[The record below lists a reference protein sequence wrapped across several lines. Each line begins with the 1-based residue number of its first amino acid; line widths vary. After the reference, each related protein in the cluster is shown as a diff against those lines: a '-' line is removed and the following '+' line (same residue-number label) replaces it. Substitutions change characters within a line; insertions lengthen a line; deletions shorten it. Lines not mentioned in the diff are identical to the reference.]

1 MAKRKRAKKPA
12 HVEEKPEEAGFIE
25 KIKPYFEK
33 YGFLAAFGGAVPLT
47 SGWLLFNDKE
57 CGCFLLPKSTLEA
70 NNEFW
75 GLVSIIAGLALVL
88 PAVFQYDVI
97 GKKKRKD
104 WKIRYEYLFALILSL
119 GVIQFYIGL
128 ETAPVVEAVDGDYDE
143 LTLKLA
149 EAGWV
154 MFYANWCEACHQQF
168 DLLGTSAKNL
178 RLVDCDTVTC
188 PDIVKGYPTWAR
200 TNADGSLELK
210 EGIQTIES
218 LQQMAGLEV
227 P

>member
-1 MAKRKRAKKPA
+1 MAKRKRAKKTSP
-12 HVEEKPEEAGFIE
+12 VEEKPKEENL
-25 KIKPYFEK
+25 KDKLRLYFEK
-33 YGFLAAFGGAVPLT
+33 YGYLAAFAGAVPLM
-47 SGWLLFNDKE
+47 SGWLLFNEKE

-75 GLVSIIAGLALVL
+75 GLISIIAGLALVL

-97 GKKKRKD
+97 GKKKRKV

-149 EAGWV
+149 ETGWI

-178 RLVDCDTVTC
+178 RLVDCDTVEC
-188 PDIVKGYPTWAR
+188 PDVVKGYPTWAR
-200 TNADGSLELK
+200 SKPDGSLEIK

-218 LQQMAGLEV
+218 LEEMAGLAS
-227 P
+227 